1 MAPSATAHA
10 IDGAAL
16 QRAVRRMAGARE
28 APWLHAEVAR
38 RMAERLPLVRLQPQR
53 IVDWWSHMGGAA
65 ALLGAAYPRAER
77 VAVEPASALTALRAS
92 HGATSWWQRLRRRA
106 NEPAVDAAALVPA
119 SAQLV
124 WANMMLHLVPDPA
137 ATMQVWRAALATD
150 GFVMLS
156 TLGPDTLKTLR
167 ELYRDAG
174 WGPPHAAF
182 TDMHDIGDMLVHAG
196 FADPVM
202 DQEVLRLTW
211 SSPRAAL
218 TELRGLGG
226 NADPARQAGLRTPRW
241 RARLEAMLA
250 ERAGPDGRIVLEFE
264 VVYGHAFAPP
274 PRAAVAAETRV
285 DAEAL
290 RRMARARRHGGSLG

>member
-1 MAPSATAHA
+1 MAAPVTARA
-10 IDGAAL
+10 IDSAAL

-53 IVDWWSHMGGAA
+53 IVDWWSHAGGGA
-65 ALLGAAYPRAER
+65 ALLGAAYPRAGR
-77 VAVEPASALTALRAS
+77 VAVEPVPALTAQRAS
-92 HGATSWWQRLRRRA
+92 RGAAVWWQRLRQRHG
-106 NEPAVDAAALVPA
+106 EPAVDAAAVAPA
-119 SAQLV
+119 AAQLV
-124 WANMMLHLVPDPA
+124 WANMMLHLVADPG
-137 ATMQVWRAALATD
+137 ATMRAWRAALATD

-167 ELYRDAG
+167 ELYRAAG
-174 WGPPHAAF
+174 WGSPHAPF
-182 TDMHDIGDMLVHAG
+182 TDMHDIGDMLVDAG

-211 SSPRAAL
+211 ASPQAAL

-226 NADPARQAGLRTPRW
+226 NADPARHAGLRTPRW
-241 RARLEAMLA
+241 RARLQAMLA
-250 ERAGPDGRIVLEFE
+250 ERAGPGGRIALEFE

-274 PRAAVAAETRV
+274 PRVAVAAETRV
-285 DAEAL
+285 DPEAL
-290 RRMARARRHGGSLG
+290 RRMARAGRRDGSLG